1 MYLDKIK
8 SFFKKLNYKSFVL
21 IFLLFF
27 GIMPIIPRAVS
38 TYLTT
43 YSYMALVVA
52 VVLFTIIAC
61 RVANV
66 RTFIAFSLPF
76 ILYQLFVLLFNHSD
90 DVLLA
95 GYQVLLFLMPAF
107 IGYYLVT
114 HPFYSQV
121 YTSVIVIAYLVTGI
135 TTVIGCMKYPDAARI
150 LASTETSQ
158 DPIAVMYS
166 WMNIGG
172 YGFVYSMVLLYPF
185 VVLAFKMKRLRLIPM
200 ILITVV
206 MFVTV
211 ISAEYTY
218 AFMLMMITALMLIL
232 PRDISIKRFIL
243 LMLVFT
249 LAVFLFRTTVAAIIS
264 AIGDYLGNS
273 AMTDKINVIFLGK
286 ESVEGFDDDRGA
298 LYMLSIESFL
308 KNPLFGSLPSG
319 NALTGGHSFILDN
332 LARFGLVGG
341 GLMIFMYRGIWRVF
355 FRPLKGQPGYCLV
368 FWAFVQPILLSSINT
383 GMWLENLCLYPP
395 ILLCCIYGNEFYLK
409 QSETKPTPL
418 VQMNVLQSKVTKE

>member
-1 MYLDKIK
+1 MYLDKVK
-8 SFFKKLNYKSFVL
+8 QFLKKLNFKSFVL

-27 GIMPIIPRAVS
+27 GIMPIIPQAVS

-52 VVLFTIIAC
+52 VVLFTIVAC
-61 RVANV
+61 RIANV
-66 RTFIAFSLPF
+66 RDFILFSLPF
-76 ILYQLFVLLFNHSD
+76 ILYQLIVLLFNHSD

-114 HPFYSQV
+114 HPFFSELYS
-121 YTSVIVIAYLVTGI
+121 SVIVIAYLVTGI

-341 GLMIFMYRGIWRVF
+341 GLMVFMYRGIWRVF

-395 ILLCCIYGNEFYLK
+395 ILLCFIYGNEFYLK

-418 VQMNVLQSKVTKE
+418 VQVNVLQSKVTKE

>member
-52 VVLFTIIAC
+52 VVLFTIVAC
-61 RVANV
+61 RIANV
-66 RTFIAFSLPF
+66 RDFILFSLPF
-76 ILYQLFVLLFNHSD
+76 ILYQLIVLLFNRSD
-90 DVLLA
+90 EILLA

-135 TTVIGCMKYPDAARI
+135 TTIIGCMKYPDAARI

-200 ILITVV
+200 ILITVM

-273 AMTDKINVIFLGK
+273 TMTDKINVIFLGTD
-286 ESVEGFDDDRGA
+286 SVEGFDDDRGA

-355 FRPLKGQPGYCLV
+355 FRPLKGQPGSCLV
-368 FWAFVQPILLSSINT
+368 FWAFVQPILMSSINT

-395 ILLCCIYGNEFYLK
+395 ILLCYIYGNEFYLK

>member
-135 TTVIGCMKYPDAARI
+135 TTVIGCTKYPDAARI
-150 LASTETSQ
+150 LATTASSQ

-273 AMTDKINVIFLGK
+273 TMTDKINVIFLGK

-395 ILLCCIYGNEFYLK
+395 ILLCYIYGNEFYLK

>member
-1 MYLDKIK
+1 M
-8 SFFKKLNYKSFVL
+8 
-21 IFLLFF
+21 
-27 GIMPIIPRAVS
+27 
-38 TYLTT
+38 
-43 YSYMALVVA
+43 
-52 VVLFTIIAC
+52 
-61 RVANV
+61 
-66 RTFIAFSLPF
+66 
-76 ILYQLFVLLFNHSD
+76 
-90 DVLLA
+90 
-95 GYQVLLFLMPAF
+95 MPAF